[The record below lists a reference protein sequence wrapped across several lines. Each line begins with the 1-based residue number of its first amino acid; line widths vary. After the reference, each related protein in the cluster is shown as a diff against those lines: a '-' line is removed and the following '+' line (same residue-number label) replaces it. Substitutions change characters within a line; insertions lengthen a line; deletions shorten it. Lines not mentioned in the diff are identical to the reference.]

1 LGKLEDA
8 RKELA
13 SSAISSK
20 ILLELYSSGMT
31 RSSVLLETITESL
44 RCSPSMV
51 YDSLDELVRNG
62 LVHSP
67 TDKKRMKFYALTK
80 DGSSLVTEEILKKE
94 VEIRGMKRQVPGPA
108 KDVALDLLAEEIFQ
122 GLPEQYKTISAR
134 MLVRRNLDD
143 DYDELKTK
151 ILEKLKRR
159 T

>member
-1 LGKLEDA
+1 
-8 RKELA
+8 
-13 SSAISSK
+13 
-20 ILLELYSSGMT
+20 
-31 RSSVLLETITESL
+31 
-44 RCSPSMV
+44 
-51 YDSLDELVRNG
+51 
-62 LVHSP
+62 
-67 TDKKRMKFYALTK
+67 
-80 DGSSLVTEEILKKE
+80 VTEEILKKE